1 MRAIHHYERM
11 AVLTMA
17 DLEVHVTGGVDTHK
31 DTHVA
36 AALDQLGRVLGT
48 EAFPATA
55 AGYRAMLRWL
65 TAFGPVD
72 VIGVE
77 GTGALGSHGSSRHS
91 RSR

>member
-1 MRAIHHYERM
+1 MRAIHHYEGM
-11 AVLTMA
+11 AVLTMT

-55 AGYRAMLRWL
+55 AGYAALLHWL
-65 TAFGPVD
+65 TTSA
-72 VIGVE
+72 
-77 GTGALGSHGSSRHS
+77 TSSRS
-91 RSR
+91 GSKAPAPGVPAWPGS